1 MRSTLSSV
9 LVLLSASSVRAV
21 SPAPNFDS
29 RAFLNTAREAV
40 SQNPMPELRGAD
52 QQVLEHVF
60 RSYPKD
66 RGECPESARKIAAD
80 FAAATGAETL
90 GAVCLADGPRGFTI
104 AVQYRAG
111 GKLPLVS
118 TMGRPSVSP
127 SAGWES
133 KQACEAALEEE
144 TARFK
149 RNTGLT
155 PAASYCYQEE
165 YARKDEWTMR
175 IDGFGTALSSPQ
187 LGGAYVFGKVL
198 GHSRASF
205 LAELRSGLERSGL
218 DVSFVRYRASM
229 AYGEIGVLY
238 YAPERVRLESVEY
251 AKVADAAQC
260 AEQLDLAR
268 AALTDANEAI
278 SYCGAMSVTGNYE
291 VSYLFAG
298 NARKT
303 TSHYKKFDS
312 YASCMADR
320 ESELEH
326 FRGQGRSVVGAL
338 CGRTDAGWGIVFLNG
353 K

>member
-1 MRSTLSSV
+1 MRAILSLLLLFAASNSFAAQAAPAFDVRSV
-9 LVLLSASSVRAV
+9 
-21 SPAPNFDS
+21 
-29 RAFLNTAREAV
+29 LNTARERA
-40 SQNPMPELRGAD
+40 SQNLLPVVAGGD
-52 QQVLEHVF
+52 QGVFEHLF
-60 RSYPKD
+60 KSYPKE
-66 RGECPESARKIAAD
+66 RGACVDSARQIAAQ

-104 AVQYRAG
+104 AVQYRAS

-133 KQACEAALEEE
+133 KQACEGALEEE

-149 RNTGLT
+149 RNTGLS

-165 YARKDEWTMR
+165 FARKDEWTMR
-175 IDGFGTALSSPQ
+175 IDGFGTARSAPQ
-187 LGGAYVFGKVL
+187 LSGAYVFGKVI

-205 LAELRSGLERSGL
+205 LAEIRSGLERSGL

-238 YAPERVRLESVEY
+238 YAPERLRLESVEY
-251 AKVADAAQC
+251 AKVAEAAQC
-260 AEQLDLAR
+260 AEQLELAR
-268 AALTDANEAI
+268 AALPDANEAI

-291 VSYLFAG
+291 VSYIFAG
-298 NARKT
+298 AARKT

-312 YASCMADR
+312 YSSCMAAR
-320 ESELEH
+320 ESELDH
-326 FRGQGRSVVGAL
+326 FRGQGRSAAGAL
-338 CGRTDAGWGIVFLNG
+338 CGRTDNGWGIVFLNG
-353 K
+353 R